1 MNCVNK
7 NFEIL
12 NDMYLVRNAWQ
23 QHKRFL
29 KLQIQDYKAF
39 KSIVLS
45 GADRRQN
52 RVDIFNIY
60 TDVKSPPLPI
70 LLSLIFQFH
79 PHRTVQLNNK
89 ISCQGNILPERKR
102 EKSNMFR
109 GIFFLEFPTHP

>member
-7 NFEIL
+7 NVEIL
-12 NDMYLVRNAWQ
+12 KDMGDKYLVRNAWQ
-23 QHKRFL
+23 QQRFL

-60 TDVKSPPLPI
+60 TDVKFPPPLPI
-70 LLSLIFQFH
+70 LLSRIFQFH

-89 ISCQGNILPERKR
+89 ISCQGNILPERKKR
-102 EKSNMFR
+102 IVK
-109 GIFFLEFPTHP
+109 HV